1 MQSRE
6 RQGGS
11 AQGCGSAAGG
21 QVAEL
26 QPWDLEA
33 ATDKFVEQVRQSAR
47 QHAVVVGA
55 FGVRERRRGATVR
68 LMRRVHVRNEQEQV
82 RMLTEENAALRM
94 QLALQAERLRADAM
108 LEVCVVCLLHVGICQ
123 AALHQRLVQI
133 SWNIYLYIWL
143 RCRNDLVVCFCV
155 TYERVKK
162 PAAIVL
168 NDIRLSWLLV
178 FHSECLCALYMQMR
192 LKYRIHKKYCRQR
205 K

>member
-82 RMLTEENAALRM
+82 RMLTEENAALRV
-94 QLALQAERLRADAM
+94 QLALQAERLRADA
-108 LEVCVVCLLHVGICQ
+108 LVEVCCLFITRRNMPSCSSPASCANQLAYLSLCM
-123 AALHQRLVQI
+123 AA
-133 SWNIYLYIWL
+133 
-143 RCRNDLVVCFCV
+143 
-155 TYERVKK
+155 
-162 PAAIVL
+162 
-168 NDIRLSWLLV
+168 
-178 FHSECLCALYMQMR
+178 
-192 LKYRIHKKYCRQR
+192 RQE
-205 K
+205 